1 MIKQPPSIFND
12 VIGPVM
18 MGPSSSHTAGPAR
31 IGKLARQLLRGDLQ
45 QVRVEFAATGSY
57 ALVYQGQ
64 GTDRGLVGGLLGWGP
79 EDHRLSRSLE
89 EAAKQGI
96 DVEFHVLDFAA
107 DHPNTARII
116 LKSDEDQVN
125 LTALSVGGGM
135 IEIVEVN
142 GFPVSISGDFF
153 EVLFFLD
160 KGHGAV
166 AGDLLEHLTP
176 LGLIVEGLDV
186 ATVSGQSLVSLK
198 LRHEL
203 PAPTLEA
210 AAKRLGAQEVL
221 QLSPVLPVLS
231 RKDGK
236 VPFNTAAEMLA
247 LAQKD
252 GLQLWEAASRYE
264 MARSGWSQDQVF
276 NKMEEILGFME
287 SSVQDGLKNT
297 SRPGKI
303 LKPQAG
309 MVQRAAAEGKLLPVG
324 ALNTIT
330 AWAMAVLEVNSY
342 LGVVVAAPTAGSCG
356 VLPGAILGMAAE
368 MKATKEEKVKALL
381 AAGGIGLLIA
391 KQATFAAEVCGC
403 QAECGAASAMAAAGI
418 VQLAGGS
425 AEQGVGAASIALQ
438 NLLGMICD
446 PVAELV
452 EVPCLGKNVMGAVNA
467 VAAANMLLAGVNA
480 LIPLDEVIV
489 SMYEVG
495 KLLPRELRCTGL
507 GGLAVTP
514 TGKALKAGISCPKLC
529 TGR

>member
-1 MIKQPPSIFND
+1 LMKQPPSIFND

-31 IGKLARQLLRGDLQ
+31 IGKLARQLLRGGLRQ
-45 QVRVEFAATGSY
+45 AVVEFAATGSY

-64 GTDRGLVGGLLGWGP
+64 GTDRGFTGGLLGWGP
-79 EDHRLSRSLE
+79 EDERLSRSLE

-96 DVEFHVLDFAA
+96 QVEFRVEDFAA
-107 DHPNTARII
+107 DHPNTARIR
-116 LKSDEDQVN
+116 LKSDEDQVH

-135 IEIVEVN
+135 IEIVEIN

-160 KGHGAV
+160 KDHGAK
-166 AGDLLEHLTP
+166 AEAEALAAHLYS
-176 LGLIVEGLDV
+176 LGLKVEGQDV
-186 ATVSGQSLVSLK
+186 ATLPGRSLVSLK
-198 LRHEL
+198 LREEL
-203 PAPTLEA
+203 SAAALRE
-210 AAKRLGAQEVL
+210 AAKRTGAKEAL

-231 RKDGK
+231 CKDCA
-236 VPFNTAAEMLA
+236 VPFQTAAEMLSF
-247 LAQKD
+247 AQKE
-252 GLQLWEAASRYE
+252 GLELWEVAARYE
-264 MARSGWSQDQVF
+264 MARSGWSEAQVLA
-276 NKMEEILGFME
+276 KMGEIIGFME
-287 SSVQDGLKNT
+287 SSVRDGLKNT
-297 SRPGKI
+297 TRPGKI
-303 LKPQAG
+303 LKPQSG
-309 MVQRAAAEGKLLPVG
+309 IVQRAAAEGKLLPIG
-324 ALNTIT
+324 ALHTVT
-330 AWAMAVLEVNSY
+330 AWSMAVLEVNSY

-368 MKATKEEKVKALL
+368 MKATEEDKVKAML

-425 AEQGVGAASIALQ
+425 ARQGVGAASMALQ

-452 EVPCLGKNVMGAVNA
+452 EVPCLGKNVVAAVNA
-467 VAAANMLLAGVNA
+467 VAAANMLLAGVDA
-480 LIPLDEVIV
+480 IIPLDEVII

-495 KLLPRELRCTGL
+495 SLLPRELRCTGL

-514 TGKALKAGISCPKLC
+514 TGKSLKAGIGCP
-529 TGR
+529 RAR